1 MDIKS
6 LIAMVKKNPAMVIG
20 KPLISRFAMFL
31 NGYIWAVLDQENE
44 NIEKNANKHEK
55 ESYNILLRQYNDW
68 LAVRYP
74 EGMSLGWE
82 SILLLVAGNEEDAL
96 SLFWNTWEEFLADP
110 HRKENATQWYAWMY
124 EK

>member
-1 MDIKS
+1 MNIKS

-20 KPLISRFAMFL
+20 KPSISRLAMFL
-31 NGYIWAVLDQENE
+31 NGYIWAVLDQEDE
-44 NIEKNANKHEK
+44 NIEKNTNKPK
-55 ESYNILLRQYNDW
+55 GESYNFLLRQYNKW

-82 SILLLVAGNEEDAL
+82 SILLLVTENEEDAL
-96 SLFWNTWEEFLADP
+96 SLFWETWEEFLADP
-110 HRKENATQWYAWMY
+110 HREENAAQWYAWMY